1 MDYRVIDADSHLN
14 EPDIW
19 QERVPAAFKDRAP
32 KMIDLENGVKAWSFD
47 GGKRVQ
53 QIQLTATAG
62 LEVTDYDQRGH
73 PYHRIR
79 RASYDPHARL
89 EEMELDMLQAQVLY
103 PSVALTGAHTY
114 GNDPELQLACV
125 QTYNDWL
132 LDEFCSVAPDRL
144 VGLALAPM
152 TGVEDLLLEMKRTA
166 EKGARGIIISTYPN
180 GGPTPTPED
189 DRFWA
194 EAQDWEYPLH
204 IHFGFFGGTP
214 PSGASGQAGPTPT
227 RGADYMVGAFTS
239 RLGMHVFKPL
249 ADIVYG
255 GLFERFPRLK
265 VVAVETGIGWIPYY
279 LDSLDDIFLRHRFHT
294 STHLKRMPSEY
305 FREHI
310 WATFI
315 TDPHGIENRHAIG
328 IDRIMWSTDYPHS
341 QTDWPHSMRTVA
353 HEMRYVPEDEKR
365 RIMCDNAA
373 ELYRLNG
380 S

>member
-1 MDYRVIDADSHLN
+1 
-14 EPDIW
+14 
-19 QERVPAAFKDRAP
+19 
-32 KMIDLENGVKAWSFD
+32 
-47 GGKRVQ
+47 
-53 QIQLTATAG
+53 
-62 LEVTDYDQRGH
+62 
-73 PYHRIR
+73 
-79 RASYDPHARL
+79 
-89 EEMELDMLQAQVLY
+89 
-103 PSVALTGAHTY
+103 
-114 GNDPELQLACV
+114 
-125 QTYNDWL
+125 
-132 LDEFCSVAPDRL
+132 
-144 VGLALAPM
+144 
-152 TGVEDLLLEMKRTA
+152 
-166 EKGARGIIISTYPN
+166 
-180 GGPTPTPED
+180 
-189 DRFWA
+189 
-194 EAQDWEYPLH
+194 
-204 IHFGFFGGTP
+204 
-214 PSGASGQAGPTPT
+214 
-227 RGADYMVGAFTS
+227 MVGAFTS
-239 RLGMHVFKPL
+239 RLGMNVFKPL

-353 HEMRYVPEDEKR
+353 HEMRHVSEDEKR